1 MKKHLSRL
9 LILISIVFLEGCRS
23 GDLAFSGEQ
32 CSPVFVY
39 TDESRSLIDA
49 AKSYCNVREYE
60 ININRVGPV
69 QGTSSKREIQ
79 YCDRCVGFK
88 NYGEFATFAEIV
100 RREISNDEER
110 VIGETRAAIISGGE

>member
-1 MKKHLSRL
+1 MKTLALML
-9 LILISIVFLEGCRS
+9 LMTILISCRS

-49 AKSYCNVREYE
+49 SKSYCNVRKYE
-60 ININRVGPV
+60 LNINRVGPI

-100 RREISNDEER
+100 RREISSDEER
-110 VIGETRAAIISGGE
+110 VIGETRAAVISSGE